1 MVTPPTAT
9 GPPPRITH
17 PSHPGH
23 VLTLYATGGAL
34 FQCDGCR
41 HYGEDDRRYRCD
53 PCDFDLHVCC
63 VPFKVEDLTLTH
75 PLSKGCTFDFR
86 YSPPGGAL
94 AGRGSF
100 CGACGDQVLG
110 FMFHDGHR
118 QIGLHPQCANLA
130 ERVVQ
135 HDGVFDLLREAPAR
149 GSCGLCRQGQGGRR
163 SMFWCYGYLDG
174 GGLPAYTHV
183 ACMMEAC
190 YKRSQVAQ
198 VSAPTT
204 CAVGT
209 PATWEVGTPQSAPT
223 TWEVGT
229 PQSAPTTWDSGLSSS
244 ISKISLF
251 CKVAVAVA
259 RVASAVSTGTGGDPL
274 WIDTTA
280 AEPTE

>member
-1 MVTPPTAT
+1 MVTPPT
-9 GPPPRITH
+9 GPPLRITH

-75 PLSKGCTFDFR
+75 PFFKGCTFDFR

-135 HDGVFDLLREAPAR
+135 HDGAFDLLKESPAHGR
-149 GSCGLCRQGQGGRR
+149 AGERAHDMGGGNADDMGGGHAAERADDMGGGHATGRANGMGHWVVVQHQQGLAFLQGCGGRR
-163 SMFWCYGYLDG
+163 QGRLRRLHWHG
-174 GGLPAYTHV
+174 G
-183 ACMMEAC
+183 
-190 YKRSQVAQ
+190 
-198 VSAPTT
+198 
-204 CAVGT
+204 
-209 PATWEVGTPQSAPT
+209 
-223 TWEVGT
+223 
-229 PQSAPTTWDSGLSSS
+229 
-244 ISKISLF
+244 
-251 CKVAVAVA
+251 
-259 RVASAVSTGTGGDPL
+259 
-274 WIDTTA
+274 
-280 AEPTE
+280 